1 VVPGTRSVLPTKLL
15 RASTFRLT
23 LVYLAL
29 FCVSAGVLFG
39 FIYFA
44 SSTYMERQTE
54 ETITAEITGFV
65 DQYRLRG
72 LGGLRNTIA
81 QRAAARPDRASIY
94 LLVDRTD
101 RIMAGNIDRWP
112 DGQETDEGYVHFLIE
127 TGDGNEDDEP
137 VFHRAIARGFLL
149 QNNARL
155 LVGRD
160 IEERLSIQATLFN
173 TLVIGGGIM
182 MVLGVA
188 GGLVMSRWMLG
199 RLDDVNRAT
208 TRIMMGD
215 LTQRFAD
222 KGSGDEFDEL
232 ARNLNRMLDRI
243 ERLLAGMRQVTDNVA
258 HDLRTPL
265 NRLRSR
271 IEVALM
277 GEQTDEARDLLEAT
291 VRDADSLIQTF
302 NAILSIARAESGEQQ
317 AEFEPFSL
325 REMAQDVTELYEPL
339 GEERNIAV
347 KLVAPADVSVI
358 GNRHLVAQALA
369 NLVDNAIKYTPEGG
383 EVCVRTSNGTN
394 PMVVVSDNGPGIPA
408 ELRKKALERF
418 IRLDA
423 DRSTPGNGL
432 GLSLVNAV
440 AQLHDARLELGDN
453 EPGLRVTLAFKTP
466 PAPPPPKLS

>member
-1 VVPGTRSVLPTKLL
+1 MLPTKLL
-15 RASTFRLT
+15 KASTFRLT

-39 FIYFA
+39 FIYVA

-112 DGQETDEGYVHFLIE
+112 EGQETDEGYVLFPIE
-127 TGDGNEDDEP
+127 TGVDENDEP

-182 MVLGVA
+182 IVLGVA

-277 GEQTDEARDLLEAT
+277 GEQTDEARELLEAT

-339 GEERNIAV
+339 GEERNIV
-347 KLVAPADVSVI
+347 VLLNAPADVQVI

-369 NLVDNAIKYTPEGG
+369 NLVDNAIKYGSEAGHVLV
-383 EVCVRTSNGTN
+383 EVRARPGPSLI
-394 PMVVVSDNGPGIPA
+394 VSDDGPGIPP
-408 ELRKKALERF
+408 EMRERALERF
-418 IRLDA
+418 VRLDPE
-423 DRSTPGNGL
+423 RTTPGNGL
-432 GLSLVNAV
+432 GLSLVAAV
-440 AQLHDARLELGDN
+440 ARLHEAKLSLDDAR
-453 EPGLRVTLAFKTP
+453 PGLRVSMTFPAI
-466 PAPPPPKLS
+466 PAPANARQEARLPA

>member
-1 VVPGTRSVLPTKLL
+1 MLPTKLL

-39 FIYFA
+39 FVYVA
-44 SSTYMERQTE
+44 SSAYMDRQTE

-112 DGQETDEGYVHFLIE
+112 DGQESEEGYVHFLIE
-127 TGDGNEDDEP
+127 TDDEASS
-137 VFHRAIARGFLL
+137 HRAIARGFLL

-182 MVLGVA
+182 IVLGVA

-208 TRIMMGD
+208 TRIMLGD

-277 GEQTDEARDLLEAT
+277 GEQTDEARELLEAT

-339 GEERNIAV
+339 AEEKNIA
-347 KLVAPADVSVI
+347 LTLQAPSSAMVL
-358 GNRHLVAQALA
+358 GNRHLIAQALA
-369 NLVDNAIKYTPEGG
+369 NLVDNAIKYGVEGG
-383 EVCVRTSNGTN
+383 HVLVEVRARPAPALIVT
-394 PMVVVSDNGPGIPA
+394 DDGPGIPP
-408 ELRKKALERF
+408 EMREKALERF
-418 IRLDA
+418 VRLDTE
-423 DRSTPGNGL
+423 RTTPGNGL
-432 GLSLVNAV
+432 GLSLVAAV
-440 AQLHDARLELGDN
+440 ARLHEATLDLDGAGN
-453 EPGLRVTLAFKTP
+453 GLRVTMVFPRLAAELKGSELRQDLRSP
-466 PAPPPPKLS
+466 V

>member
-1 VVPGTRSVLPTKLL
+1 MFPTKLL
-15 RASTFRLT
+15 KTSTFRLT
-23 LVYLAL
+23 LIYLAV
-29 FCVSAGVLFG
+29 FSASASVVFG
-39 FIYFA
+39 FVYA
-44 SSTYMERQTE
+44 RSSSYMERQTE

-65 DQYRLRG
+65 DQYQLRG
-72 LGGLRNTIA
+72 VGGLRNTIA

-94 LLVDRTD
+94 LLIDRTS

-112 DGQETDEGYVHFLIE
+112 EDQGSDEGYFQFPIE
-127 TGDGNEDDEP
+127 VGKGPDGEP
-137 VFHRAIARGFLL
+137 TFHRAIARGFLL
-149 QNNARL
+149 ANDARL

-160 IEERLSIQATLFN
+160 IEERQSIQATLFN
-173 TLVIGGGIM
+173 TLVIGGGVMI
-182 MVLGVA
+182 VLGIG

-199 RLDDVNRAT
+199 RLDDVNQAT
-208 TRIMMGD
+208 TRIMLGD

-277 GEQTDEARDLLEAT
+277 GDQTDEARDLLEAT

-317 AEFEPFSL
+317 TEFELFSL

-339 GEERNIAV
+339 AEERDIV
-347 KLVAPADVSVI
+347 LTLVAPVEAPML
-358 GNRHLVAQALA
+358 GNRHLIAQALA
-369 NLVDNAIKYTPEGG
+369 NLVDNAIKYGSEGG
-383 EVCVRTSNGTN
+383 HVRVEIRGQPKPTLI
-394 PMVVVSDNGPGIPA
+394 VSDDGQGIPPDMR
-408 ELRKKALERF
+408 ERALERF
-418 IRLDA
+418 VRLDA
-423 DRSTPGNGL
+423 ERSTPGNGL
-432 GLSLVNAV
+432 GLALVAAV
-440 AQLHDARLELGDN
+440 ARLHDAILDLKDAD
-453 EPGLRVTLAFKTP
+453 PGLQITLAFPSLPNRAQAT
-466 PAPPPPKLS
+466 AKLQNARATS